1 MLFLGYDPG
10 GKAANG
16 AAILTVSND
25 VRSLQTATLDS
36 VDDTLEWFDACL
48 GGGVPVAIG
57 IDSFLSWET
66 GPSGW
71 RGPDKWLREMY
82 PSAQKSVM
90 ASNSTFG
97 SMAVQGMAMALRLCD

>member
-16 AAILTVSND
+16 AAILSVNNE
-25 VRSLQTATLDS
+25 VRCLQAATLDS
-36 VDDTLEWFDACL
+36 VDETLEWFDACL
-48 GGGVPVAIG
+48 GGDIPDAIG

-71 RGPDKWLREMY
+71 
-82 PSAQKSVM
+82 
-90 ASNSTFG
+90 
-97 SMAVQGMAMALRLCD
+97 

>member
-48 GGGVPVAIG
+48 SGGVPVAIG
-57 IDSFLSWET
+57 
-66 GPSGW
+66 
-71 RGPDKWLREMY
+71 RVWLNVR
-82 PSAQKSVM
+82 
-90 ASNSTFG
+90 F
-97 SMAVQGMAMALRLCD
+97 